1 MNILGIDFGLKK
13 IGLALADME
22 SKLATP
28 WGTIRVKEKT
38 QGVIKKIKALC
49 EKEKVEK
56 IVIGL
61 PESGIVEKIKNFG
74 DDLTRVTNLPVFY
87 EDESLTSK
95 EALVKMIESG
105 VKKKARQ
112 EKEDQ
117 IAATLIL
124 QNYLDRHRAN

>member
-1 MNILGIDFGLKK
+1 MSILGIDFGLKK

-28 WGTIRVKEKT
+28 WGTIKVKEKT
-38 QGVIKKIKALC
+38 QDVIKKIKFLC

-61 PESGIVEKIKNFG
+61 PESGIVGKIKNFG
-74 DDLTRVTNLPVFY
+74 DDLTKVTNLPVFY

-105 VKKKARQ
+105 MKKKARQ

-117 IAATLIL
+117 IAAALIL
-124 QNYLDRHRAN
+124 QNYLDKNYV

>member
-1 MNILGIDFGLKK
+1 MSILGIDFGLKK

-22 SKLATP
+22 SKLAMP
-28 WGTIRVKEKT
+28 WGTIKVKEKT
-38 QGVIKKIKALC
+38 QDVIKKIKFLC

-61 PESGIVEKIKNFG
+61 PESGIVGKIKNFG
-74 DDLTRVTNLPVFY
+74 DDLTKVTNLPVFY

-105 VKKKARQ
+105 TKKKARQ

-117 IAATLIL
+117 IAAALIL
-124 QNYLDRHRAN
+124 QNYLDKNYV

>member
-28 WGTIRVKEKT
+28 WGTIEVKSEI
-38 QGVIKKIKALC
+38 QGVIKKIKTLC

-61 PESGIVEKIKNFG
+61 PESGIVGKIKNFG
-74 DDLTRVTNLPVFY
+74 DDLTKMTNLPVFY

-95 EALVKMIESG
+95 EAIVKMIESG
-105 VKKKARQ
+105 MKKKARQ

-117 IAATLIL
+117 IAAALIL
-124 QNYLDRHRAN
+124 QNYLDKNYV